1 LETGLARTELLEEA
15 LAIARRY
22 HEGHRGYETKEK
34 ACRALRRRF
43 SEPTVE
49 ECRAAF
55 ERALALWVAMVN
67 AVEELIGPNP
77 PSIAGI
83 GPGSVI
89 EADLSERFPEFP
101 TSAIAKSIGYLGYR
115 LSR

>member
-1 LETGLARTELLEEA
+1 MARTELLEGA

-22 HEGHRGYETKEK
+22 HERHRGYESKEK

-43 SEPTVE
+43 RELPVD
-49 ECRAAF
+49 ECSAAF
-55 ERALALWVAMVN
+55 ERALALWVAMVC

-77 PSIAGI
+77 SGIAGI
-83 GPGSVI
+83 GPGSAI
-89 EADLSERFPEFP
+89 EAGLIERFPEF
-101 TSAIAKSIGYLGYR
+101 SSSVIAKSIGYLGYY

>member
-1 LETGLARTELLEEA
+1 MARTELLEAA
-15 LAIARRY
+15 LAVARRH
-22 HEGHRGYETKEK
+22 HEGHHGYESKEK

-43 SEPTVE
+43 RGLPEA
-49 ECRAAF
+49 ECSATF
-55 ERALALWVAMVN
+55 ERAFALWVAMVR

-77 PSIAGI
+77 PGIAGI

-89 EADLSERFPEFP
+89 EAEIGERFPEFP
-101 TSAIAKSIGYLGYR
+101 ISAIANSIGYLGYH